1 MCLLSSLDPQTE
13 RPSSTDPSQK
23 YKPYTPLNL
32 PDRQWPSKVQRSPPI
47 WLSTDLRD
55 GNQALANPMTI
66 PQKTIFYDTL
76 IKCGFKEIEI
86 AYPAASDTDFNFVR
100 GLIDSGKV
108 PDDVWIQVS
117 LVPCERYVPRL
128 NLGTSR
134 S

>member
-1 MCLLSSLDPQTE
+1 
-13 RPSSTDPSQK
+13 
-23 YKPYTPLNL
+23 
-32 PDRQWPSKVQRSPPI
+32 
-47 WLSTDLRD
+47 
-55 GNQALANPMTI
+55 MTI